1 MEEEELEEKKV
12 LVQDLDAG
20 VQQPKHSSIYTYPV
34 DYSEFLQ
41 DPSHL
46 TAKKIPSHFTIE
58 FKLPRVE
65 GME

>member
-1 MEEEELEEKKV
+1 M
-12 LVQDLDAG
+12 VQDLDSG
-20 VQQPKHSSIYTYPV
+20 IQQPKYSSIYTYPV

-41 DPSHL
+41 DPSHM

>member
-12 LVQDLDAG
+12 LVQDLELG
-20 VQQPKHSSIYTYPV
+20 IQQPKCSSIFTYPV

-58 FKLPRVE
+58 FKVPRVQ
-65 GME
+65 GM